1 VTAFDASQTRDST
14 KSWLIEL
21 CRQPA
26 WKAWAWAYAKQL
38 EACPT
43 KIWAGLTAEIE
54 KAMKQT

>member
-1 VTAFDASQTRDST
+1 MTPFDAAQARADT
-14 KSWLIEL
+14 KTWLIDL
-21 CRQPA
+21 CGQPA